1 LITASNDFGIW
12 PLLSITF
19 FIYFDLND
27 SNA

>member
-1 LITASNDFGIW
+1 LITASNDLGIW

-27 SNA
+27 INA